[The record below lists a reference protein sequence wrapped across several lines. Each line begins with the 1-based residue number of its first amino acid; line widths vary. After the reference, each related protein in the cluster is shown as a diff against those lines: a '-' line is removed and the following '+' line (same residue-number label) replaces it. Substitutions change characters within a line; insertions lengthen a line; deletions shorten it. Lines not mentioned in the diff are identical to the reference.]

1 MTEEDSK
8 LTAALDLMR
17 RLPPSATE
25 KNLSFLVALA
35 PEISEDILSNID
47 APLKVEL
54 CEKTNKNFLLCDF
67 NRDGDS
73 YRSPWSNEYQP
84 ALEDGVMPNERMRTM
99 ELRANELFAEYF
111 KQYYDRTCISS
122 CYFWQEEDVED
133 EFSGYILVKK
143 ESKGERGVEQGV
155 WDAIHVITAKNS
167 DDNESVTYTLISTIL
182 LSLNMKDTNTDLSGS
197 VQKQETNTVPKVAS
211 DEQHLVHIGE
221 MIQSVEN
228 YLWDSLDRVYF
239 NKTVEITSNL
249 RSTQASAF
257 RNSQSLLIGELMK
270 FKK

>member
-17 RLPPSATE
+17 RLSPSATE

-111 KQYYDRTCISS
+111 KQ
-122 CYFWQEEDVED
+122 
-133 EFSGYILVKK
+133 
-143 ESKGERGVEQGV
+143 
-155 WDAIHVITAKNS
+155 
-167 DDNESVTYTLISTIL
+167 
-182 LSLNMKDTNTDLSGS
+182 
-197 VQKQETNTVPKVAS
+197 
-211 DEQHLVHIGE
+211 
-221 MIQSVEN
+221 
-228 YLWDSLDRVYF
+228 
-239 NKTVEITSNL
+239 
-249 RSTQASAF
+249 
-257 RNSQSLLIGELMK
+257 
-270 FKK
+270 